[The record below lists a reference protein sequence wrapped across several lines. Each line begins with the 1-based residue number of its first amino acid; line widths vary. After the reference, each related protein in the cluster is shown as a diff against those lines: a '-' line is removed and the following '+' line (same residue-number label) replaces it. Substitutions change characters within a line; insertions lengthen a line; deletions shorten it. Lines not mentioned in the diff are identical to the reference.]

1 MSTTAGGEP
10 DEKSSDETALVE
22 IAEPYERTRSM
33 LHALLLIVAAFVLA
47 GALQQAGV
55 STLESAG
62 VTEES
67 APVPAQLVPM
77 ALHFVGFFVVVGAY
91 LAWER
96 DPSLARI
103 RWPNRHD
110 VRWILLGFAG
120 LVALLVGL
128 EVFLTQFGLEPADNV
143 SVEMAMDHP
152 ELFLYFIPVVL
163 LFNAPAEELLFR
175 GVVQGLFRRSYGIVP
190 GIVAAALLF
199 GGVHYVALVGTG
211 SRLAYV
217 LIAFGSGLVLGV
229 LYEYTENLLV
239 PIAVHACWNVL
250 VYINL
255 YAGAVGL
262 L

>member
-1 MSTTAGGEP
+1 MSTSAGDGP
-10 DEKSSDETALVE
+10 DSAAEDGKALVK
-22 IAEPYERTRSM
+22 IAKPHERTRSA
-33 LHALLLIVAAFVLA
+33 LHALLLIAAAFVVA
-47 GALQQAGV
+47 GVLQQFGV

-62 VTEES
+62 MTEER
-67 APVPAQLVPM
+67 APIPAQIVPM
-77 ALHFVGFFVVVGAY
+77 ALHFVGFFLVVGAY
-91 LAWER
+91 LAWRR

-103 RWPNRHD
+103 DWPDWQD

-128 EVFLTQFGLEPADNV
+128 DVVLSQFGLEPADNV
-143 SVEMAMDHP
+143 SVDVAMQHP

-163 LFNAPAEELLFR
+163 FLNAPAEELLFR
-175 GVVQGLFRRSYGIVP
+175 GVIQGLFRQSYGIVP
-190 GIVAAALLF
+190 GIVIAALLF
-199 GGVHYVALVGTG
+199 GAVHYVALVGTG
-211 SRLAYV
+211 SRIAYV
-217 LIAFGSGLVLGV
+217 LIAFVSGLVLGA
-229 LYEYTENLLV
+229 LYEYTENLFV